1 MEILADTNAWYAGLM
16 CFSSDREDGRPV
28 LVRRRN
34 GDAVAAE
41 IEAAIASK
49 NLVISNTV
57 AKEVIDGIENAFMY
71 AAQSANAKPEAGVE
85 AARVALARFE
95 RLRATCGIPDDP
107 RYVEDVA
114 RMYAD
119 ILRDP
124 RMAAAVALWRGA
136 KERRGRVAKFP
147 SPGTHGNDF
156 MILSTAADMAARGIA
171 TRLLTYDH
179 DILAFADII
188 RDRFGVVAVD
198 CASLRR

>member
-34 GDAVAAE
+34 GDAIAAE
-41 IEAAIASK
+41 IEAAIASG
-49 NLVISNTV
+49 NLVISYTV
-57 AKEVIDGIENAFMY
+57 AKEVIDGLERAFKS
-71 AAQSANAKPEAGVE
+71 AARSAHAKPEAGAE
-85 AARVALARFE
+85 AARVALARFR
-95 RLRATCGIPDDP
+95 RLRAICGIPDDP

-124 RMAAAVALWRGA
+124 RMAAAVALWRGV
-136 KERRGRVAKFP
+136 KERHGRVAEFP
-147 SPGTHGNDF
+147 SLGTHGNDF

>member
-1 MEILADTNAWYAGLM
+1 M

-41 IEAAIASK
+41 IEAAIASG
-49 NLVISNTV
+49 NLAISDTV
-57 AKEVIDGIENAFMY
+57 AKEGIDGMEKAFRS
-71 AAQSANAKPEAGVE
+71 AARSANAKPEAGAE
-85 AARVALARFE
+85 AARVALARFK
-95 RLRATCGIPDDP
+95 RLRGTCGIPDDP
-107 RYVEDVA
+107 GRMGDVA

-124 RMAAAVALWRGA
+124 RRAAAVAVWRSVKERHGRGA
-136 KERRGRVAKFP
+136 EFP

-156 MILSTAADMAARGIA
+156 MILSTAADTAARGIA

>member
-41 IEAAIASK
+41 IEAAIASG
-49 NLVISNTV
+49 NLAISDTV

-71 AAQSANAKPEAGVE
+71 AAQSAHAKPEAGAK
-85 AARVALARFE
+85 AARVALARFR
-95 RLRATCGIPDDP
+95 RLRGTCGIPDDP
-107 RYVEDVA
+107 RYVEEVA
-114 RMYAD
+114 RMCAD

-124 RMAAAVALWRGA
+124 RRAAAVALWRGV
-136 KERRGRVAKFP
+136 KERHGRTEFP
-147 SPGTHGNDF
+147 AVGTHWNDF
-156 MILSTAADMAARGIA
+156 MILSTAAGRAARGIP

-179 DILAFADII
+179 DILAFADAI